1 MIDEGVA
8 MEQARI
14 YAVLEAQM
22 KQYAC
27 RNRHLEAIVTVGR
40 IISDALAL
48 PDVLDQTL
56 DATLTVMEM
65 EAGEIWLLDTATQA
79 VCLTR
84 QLGLESEAFGERTRF
99 ALGEGIPGR
108 VAQTGEI
115 VVIPD
120 LAADPRFLRHKVVAA
135 GFKTF
140 AAFPLRAKGEVI
152 GLLDIATRRIRAFT
166 EDDVQ
171 LVTAI
176 GAAVGMAVI
185 NARIYEALRLATKQL
200 EASLEELRRSQNQLV
215 ATERLRAMGESA
227 AGVAHDFNNALMGI
241 LGQTQL
247 MRLMIARGTFSKDQ
261 LSGCLALQER
271 LIADATQTIRR
282 IREAARP

>member
-1 MIDEGVA
+1 MDEGVA
-8 MEQARI
+8 IEQARI
-14 YAVLEAQM
+14 YAVLEEQV

-27 RNRHLEAIVTVGR
+27 RNRHLEAIGTVGR
-40 IISDALAL
+40 IIGGVLAL

-56 DATLTVMEM
+56 DATLKVMGM

-84 QLGLESEAFGERTRF
+84 QLGLEPEAFGERTRF

-108 VAQTGEI
+108 VAQTGEV

-120 LAADPRFLRHKVVAA
+120 LAADPRFLRYKVVAA

-152 GLLDIATRRIRAFT
+152 GVLDIATRRMRVFT
-166 EDDVQ
+166 EDDTK

-185 NARIYEALRLATKQL
+185 NARIYEDLRLTTKRL

-215 ATERLRAMGESA
+215 AAERLRAMGELA
-227 AGVAHDFNNALMGI
+227 AGVAHDLNNALMGV

-247 MRLMIARGTFSKDQ
+247 MQLTIARGTFSKDH
-261 LSGCLALQER
+261 LSGCLSLQER
-271 LIADATQTIRR
+271 LIADATRTIRR
-282 IREAARP
+282 LREAAQP

>member
-8 MEQARI
+8 IEQARI
-14 YAVLEAQM
+14 FAALEAQV
-22 KQYAC
+22 KQYAS
-27 RNRHLEAIVTVGR
+27 RNRHLEAIGTVGR
-40 IISDALAL
+40 IISSALAL

-56 DATLTVMEM
+56 DATLRVMDM
-65 EAGEIWLLDTATQA
+65 EAGEIWLLDMETQS

-84 QLGLESEAFGERTRF
+84 QLGLEPEAFGERTRF
-99 ALGEGIPGR
+99 VPGEGIPGR

-120 LAADPRFLRHKVVAA
+120 LAADPRFLRCKVVAT

-152 GLLDIATRRIRAFT
+152 GVLDIATRRMRAFT
-166 EDDVQ
+166 GDDVK

-185 NARIYEALRLATKQL
+185 NARIYEDLRLATKRL

-215 ATERLRAMGESA
+215 AAERLQAMGELA
-227 AGVAHDFNNALMGI
+227 AGVAHDLNNALMGV

-247 MRLMIARGTFSKDQ
+247 MQLTIARGTFSKDQ
-261 LSGCLALQER
+261 LSGCLSVQER
-271 LIADATQTIRR
+271 LLANATQTIRR
-282 IREAARP
+282 IREAARA